1 MASSI
6 KKTTWLA
13 IGILVL
19 QIAIK
24 IVKDTEDDDEL
35 KKGSPVFCRG
45 VFPKT
50 FLLII
55 ESLNTITELSLVSS
69 PSFFVL
75 QFATELLLFIYQARL
90 I

>member
-24 IVKDTEDDDEL
+24 IVKDTEKDDE
-35 KKGSPVFCRG
+35 
-45 VFPKT
+45 
-50 FLLII
+50 
-55 ESLNTITELSLVSS
+55 
-69 PSFFVL
+69 
-75 QFATELLLFIYQARL
+75 
-90 I
+90 

>member
-24 IVKDTEDDDEL
+24 IVKDYDD
-35 KKGSPVFCRG
+35 
-45 VFPKT
+45 
-50 FLLII
+50 
-55 ESLNTITELSLVSS
+55 
-69 PSFFVL
+69 
-75 QFATELLLFIYQARL
+75 
-90 I
+90 